1 MIFLVFF
8 YNILGAEETSILL
21 FLNKFDVIFF
31 FHMAIFNWFITLV
44 APLC

>member
-8 YNILGAEETSILL
+8 YNILGVEETSILL

-31 FHMAIFNWFITLV
+31 FTWLYLIGL
-44 APLC
+44 LL